1 VINKGEVYTRRNLSA
16 SCFVGIYKR
25 KRIVDFFQP
34 KYIEACIP
42 DYTGA
47 LYQFWTM
54 LNTFSNSEV
63 KTRGLNNMNDDQ
75 GQNSSTSNAI
85 LRTGTKALR
94 ILVVDDHDIIRR
106 GLKQLLTAKPGW
118 EVCGEAKTGREA
130 VSMAEQM
137 KPDVVVM
144 DISMPDLN
152 GLEAARRIHKEVPKT
167 GILILTMHFSDQLVR
182 EVVDS
187 GARGYI
193 LKSDADKD
201 LVSAVEAI
209 SNKRTF
215 FTPRASE
222 MLLDGFSRQS
232 YGVEPKLPLRNRLTS
247 REREIVQL
255 LAEGKSSKEVAV
267 ALGISVK
274 TAETH
279 RANIMRKLELHSVSE
294 LVRYAI
300 KNQII
305 EA

>member
-1 VINKGEVYTRRNLSA
+1 MPMRNLETTESGTTPM
-16 SCFVGIYKR
+16 SIGT
-25 KRIVDFFQP
+25 DM
-34 KYIEACIP
+34 
-42 DYTGA
+42 T
-47 LYQFWTM
+47 T
-54 LNTFSNSEV
+54 LN
-63 KTRGLNNMNDDQ
+63 
-75 GQNSSTSNAI
+75 
-85 LRTGTKALR
+85 
-94 ILVVDDHDIIRR
+94 ILVADDHDIIRR
-106 GLKQLLTAKPGW
+106 GLRQLLTARQGW

-130 VSMAEQM
+130 VAMAEEM
-137 KPDVVVM
+137 KPDMVLLDV
-144 DISMPDLN
+144 SMPDLN
-152 GLEAARRIHKEVPKT
+152 GLEAARRIHKALPKT
-167 GILILTMHFSDQLVR
+167 GILVLTMHFSDQLVR
-182 EVVDS
+182 EVVES

-193 LKSDADKD
+193 LKSDADKE

-209 SNKRTF
+209 SNRRTF

-232 YGVEPKLPLRNRLTS
+232 SVVEPRMPSRNRLTP